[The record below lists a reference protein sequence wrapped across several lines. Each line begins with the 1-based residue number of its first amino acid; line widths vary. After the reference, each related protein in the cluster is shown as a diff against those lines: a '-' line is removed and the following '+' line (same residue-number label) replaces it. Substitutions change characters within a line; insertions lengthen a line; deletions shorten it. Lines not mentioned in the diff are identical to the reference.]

1 MLTCCK
7 SSRLLKQ
14 LTSLDQ
20 ELVQRIVIMEA
31 PLVKGGNLQMGDLR
45 MKTRRFVILFAVLV
59 IAFSASGCGY
69 NTLTTKR
76 ENVKGKWANVEAQIQ
91 RRADLINNLV
101 EAAKMAGIQEQEVFG
116 TIAQARS
123 RLLNATSQPPQG
135 EGGDKTPEQ
144 KQAVIDASNSFGA
157 TIGRL
162 LVLQEAYPQLRS
174 NEAFLKLQ
182 DEIAGTEN
190 RIATARN
197 DYNGGVQDY
206 NTDRARFPTVIT
218 AKLLDLRKSLIS
230 RLKRVRSAVPQI
242 NANSLR
248 QNQNK

>member
-1 MLTCCK
+1 
-7 SSRLLKQ
+7 
-14 LTSLDQ
+14 
-20 ELVQRIVIMEA
+20 
-31 PLVKGGNLQMGDLR
+31 
-45 MKTRRFVILFAVLV
+45 MKTRRFVILVAVLV
-59 IAFSASGCGY
+59 MAFSSSGCGY

-91 RRADLINNLV
+91 RRADLISNLV

-123 RLLNATSQPPQG
+123 RLLNATGQAPQG

-144 KQAVIDASNSFGA
+144 KQAVIDAANSFGG

-162 LVLQEAYPQLRS
+162 LVLQEAYPDLKS
-174 NEAFLKLQ
+174 NQNFMKLQ

-190 RIATARN
+190 RVATARN
-197 DYNGGVQDY
+197 DYNGSVQDY

-218 AKLLDLRKSLIS
+218 AKLFGFKEEPYF
-230 RLKRVRSAVPQI
+230 KAEEGARSVPQI